1 MRRKVI
7 RVIAAAMA
15 VIMLAGCTAA
25 PGNGTS
31 DQTTAATA
39 AESKETS
46 AAGTENTAD
55 NSEAVTIKMT
65 YLTSGT
71 EPEGL
76 DRIEAALSEL
86 TMKKINCKVELVPVA
101 FADQATKYNMWF
113 ANGNDTDIMITV
125 FLDYLAMINSG
136 AFTELDDL
144 ILEHGQ
150 EMLKKDEEKNFL
162 SAGQYK
168 GHQYGIPTIPS
179 APGNGGAIYIREDVF
194 NELDVSGIDT
204 NGYIGYEDLDKIFNQ
219 ISEKFPQ
226 YTALGVSGNRTKSNY
241 FYVKNYDNLGV
252 SGESGGVLIDPL
264 NNTTVENLYATDSYH
279 EYLTWMRKWY
289 EAGYISKDAA
299 TSSESS
305 DTLFNSGKT
314 ASYINMSTPG
324 TRESAERDA
333 GFGVVQLNM
342 CPTYMT
348 TNVYTGVLFFVPK
361 NAKYPEKAVEFL
373 NILFT
378 DAEIQNVL
386 THGEEG
392 IDYTVQ
398 DNGVVID
405 LNEDRDYINVYG
417 VWGDQ
422 SQYYMEAPL
431 VPEDTQKREAYLQ
444 ESLAHTSKAFGY
456 KFDATPVSTEQSMV
470 KSVIAKY
477 LTQLEYGTV
486 DLDTVYPEFLKA
498 LESAGID
505 KIIAENQRQL
515 DEWIAQQK

>member
-1 MRRKVI
+1 
-7 RVIAAAMA
+7 
-15 VIMLAGCTAA
+15 
-25 PGNGTS
+25 
-31 DQTTAATA
+31 
-39 AESKETS
+39 
-46 AAGTENTAD
+46 
-55 NSEAVTIKMT
+55 
-65 YLTSGT
+65 
-71 EPEGL
+71 
-76 DRIEAALSEL
+76 
-86 TMKKINCKVELVPVA
+86 
-101 FADQATKYNMWF
+101 
-113 ANGNDTDIMITV
+113 MITV
-125 FLDYLAMINSG
+125 FQDYLAMINSG
-136 AFTELDDL
+136 AFMELDDL
-144 ILEHGQ
+144 IQSHGQ
-150 EMLKKDEEKNFL
+150 DMLAKDKEKNFL

-179 APGNGGAIYIREDVF
+179 APGNGGAIYIRKDVF
-194 NELDVSGIDT
+194 DELDVTGIDVD
-204 NGYIGYEDLDKIFNQ
+204 GYIGYEDLDNIFKQ
-219 ISEKFPQ
+219 ISEKFPE

-252 SGESGGVLIDPL
+252 SGESCGVLTDPL
-264 NNTTVENLYATDSYH
+264 NSTTVENLYATDSYY

-289 EAGYISKDAA
+289 QAGYISKDAA

-324 TRESAERDA
+324 TREAAERDS
-333 GFGVVQLNM
+333 GLGVVQLNM

-405 LNEDRDYINVYG
+405 LKEDRDYINVYG

-422 SQYYMEAPL
+422 SQYYMESPL
-431 VPEDTQKREAYLQ
+431 QPEDTQKREAYLQ
-444 ESLAHTSKAFGY
+444 ESLDHTSKAFGY
-456 KFDATPVSTEQSMV
+456 KFDATPVSTEQSTV

-505 KIIAENQRQL
+505 KIITENQKQL
-515 DEWIAQQK
+515 DEWLAQQK

>member
-1 MRRKVI
+1 MKRRVT
-7 RVIAAAMA
+7 RFIAGAMTA
-15 VIMLAGCTAA
+15 FLLAGCGSTGSSNTQNDTAA
-25 PGNGTS
+25 VTEKENSSTDTVS
-31 DQTTAATA
+31 DST
-39 AESKETS
+39 
-46 AAGTENTAD
+46 
-55 NSEAVTIKMT
+55 EAVTIKMT

-76 DRIEAALSEL
+76 DRIEAALNEL
-86 TMKKINCKVELVPVA
+86 TMEKINCKVELVPLA

-113 ANGNDTDIMITV
+113 ANGNDTDILITV
-125 FLDYLAMINSG
+125 FQDYLAMINSG
-136 AFTELDDL
+136 AFMELDDL
-144 ILEHGQ
+144 IQSYGKDMLE
-150 EMLKKDEEKNFL
+150 KDKEKNFL

-179 APGNGGAIYIREDVF
+179 APGNGGAIYIRKDVF
-194 NELDVSGIDT
+194 DALDSAGIDVD
-204 NGYIGYEDLDKIFNQ
+204 GYIDYEDLDNIFGQ
-219 ISEKFPQ
+219 IAEKFPE
-226 YTALGVSGNRTKSNY
+226 YTPLGVSGNRTKSNY

-252 SGESGGVLIDPL
+252 SGESSGVLVDPM
-264 NNTTVENLYATDSYH
+264 NSTKVENLYATDSYY

-289 EAGYISKDAA
+289 QDGYISKDAA

-314 ASYINMSTPG
+314 ASYINISTPG

-333 GFGVVQLNM
+333 GIGVVQLNM

-348 TNVYTGVLFFVPK
+348 TNVYTGVLFFVSK

-378 DAEIQNVL
+378 DAQIQNVL
-386 THGEEG
+386 THGVEG
-392 IDYTVQ
+392 EDYTVQ

-405 LNEDRDYINVYG
+405 LKEDRDYINVYG

-431 VPEDTQKREAYLQ
+431 VPEDTKKREAYLQ

-456 KFDATPVSTEQSMV
+456 KFDATPVSTEQSTV
-470 KSVIAKY
+470 KSVISKY

-505 KIIAENQRQL
+505 KIIAENQKQL
-515 DEWIAQQK
+515 DQWLAEQK